1 MKIVILG
8 AGQAALQTALSL
20 RQGHF
25 DDDIDI
31 VGNEPFLPYQ
41 RPPLS
46 KAYLKGALE
55 RERLFLKPQEF
66 FDEHNITLH
75 LAQQVS
81 AIDKEAKRISGDNG
95 FALDYDRLVLATGS
109 RPRRLDLPGR
119 DLENIFDL
127 RGMADVDAMADKFQ
141 AGKRLVII
149 GGGYIGL
156 EAASVARSMGLE
168 VTVLEAAPRLLARV
182 AEPEISE
189 FYTQLHKSHGVEII
203 TQCQI
208 KGFQGSQQV
217 TAIEFADGSTLPADL
232 VITGI
237 GILPNVE
244 LAEAAGIAVDNGIV
258 VDELGRTSVAGIY
271 ATGDCTLHPNK
282 LLGRDLRLESV
293 PHAIDQSKAVASDI
307 LGAPQAYAEVPWFW
321 SDQYDVK
328 LQISGVPTQIDKKV
342 LRGDGD
348 STSFAWFY
356 FTGDKLT
363 GVTTVNRAAEFM
375 AGKQLILRALRDGA
389 SIEPEA
395 LRDETQKPKSWLAD

>member
-25 DDDIDI
+25 DGDIDI

-127 RGMADVDAMADKFQ
+127 CLSAFPFECF
-141 AGKRLVII
+141 I
-149 GGGYIGL
+149 
-156 EAASVARSMGLE
+156 
-168 VTVLEAAPRLLARV
+168 LAHF
-182 AEPEISE
+182 E
-189 FYTQLHKSHGVEII
+189 
-203 TQCQI
+203 
-208 KGFQGSQQV
+208 
-217 TAIEFADGSTLPADL
+217 
-232 VITGI
+232 
-237 GILPNVE
+237 
-244 LAEAAGIAVDNGIV
+244 
-258 VDELGRTSVAGIY
+258 
-271 ATGDCTLHPNK
+271 
-282 LLGRDLRLESV
+282 
-293 PHAIDQSKAVASDI
+293 
-307 LGAPQAYAEVPWFW
+307 
-321 SDQYDVK
+321 
-328 LQISGVPTQIDKKV
+328 
-342 LRGDGD
+342 
-348 STSFAWFY
+348 
-356 FTGDKLT
+356 
-363 GVTTVNRAAEFM
+363 
-375 AGKQLILRALRDGA
+375 
-389 SIEPEA
+389 
-395 LRDETQKPKSWLAD
+395 